1 VPFYQLPSI
10 DLRGIAYGRF
20 QNQNVGMLEAELRFR
35 VASRWTVLGF
45 AGAGRDWGRHTG
57 FSDATSETTRGV
69 GFRYTI
75 ARKLGLDVG
84 IDWARGPD
92 DNAYYLQV
100 GTAWR

>member
-1 VPFYQLPSI
+1 VRSFHVAALP
-10 DLRGIAYGRF
+10 RRA
-20 QNQNVGMLEAELRFR
+20 N
-35 VASRWTVLGF
+35 
-45 AGAGRDWGRHTG
+45 
-57 FSDATSETTRGV
+57 
-69 GFRYTI
+69 TI